1 MSLREGRKK
10 KSGYKIITFFKPN
23 PTKAIKYT
31 TLYIQSIS
39 ACRFN
44 RKIDNEMCPEF
55 VTYRMPGKIVRPCFY
70 SLLILLQLAVM
81 TNSSYAQTTKRPDI
95 IGIAAVELQVS
106 NTKKALTFYEGL
118 LGYTCKALPSTSGK
132 QPSFIIRVNQR
143 QSIGLQGGLPEGQI
157 ERLVAIGLQTTDAAA
172 MRIYL
177 KDKGIVVPDTL
188 NRTAHHSLS
197 FSIED
202 PEKRQI
208 RFIQFTGPGNE
219 AAFLKSATSDIISDR
234 ILHAGLTISNLPQ
247 AHAFYQDILGFSEIW
262 RGGSNDSI
270 TNWIN
275 MRLPEST
282 DYIEYMLVSSPPN
295 KQQLGSLHHI
305 ALLVP
310 DMQKAVDILR
320 VRASKTNYMLAAP
333 RIGRNNKWQLNL
345 YDPDGTRVELM
356 EPFTFR

>member
-1 MSLREGRKK
+1 MH
-10 KSGYKIITFFKPN
+10 
-23 PTKAIKYT
+23 
-31 TLYIQSIS
+31 
-39 ACRFN
+39 
-44 RKIDNEMCPEF
+44 
-55 VTYRMPGKIVRPCFY
+55 GKLVRPGFY
-70 SLLILLQLAVM
+70 SLLVLLQLAVV
-81 TNSSYAQTTKRPDI
+81 TLVSQAQTIKRPDI
-95 IGIAAVELQVS
+95 IGIAAVEVQVS
-106 NTKKALTFYEGL
+106 DTRKALIFYEGL
-118 LGYTCKALPSTSGK
+118 LGYTSKPLPAIGK
-132 QPSFIIRVNQR
+132 HPAFVIRVNQR
-143 QSIGLQGGLPEGQI
+143 QSIGLKGGLPEGQI

-177 KDKGIVVPDTL
+177 KQKGIDVPDTL
-188 NRTAHHSLS
+188 TRNAHNSLS
-197 FSIED
+197 FSVED

-208 RFIQFTGPGNE
+208 RFIQLLAHGNDPT
-219 AAFLKSATSDIISDR
+219 ALKTVSGTIISDR
-234 ILHAGLTISNLPQ
+234 ILHTGLTISNLSL
-247 AHAFYQDILGFSEIW
+247 ANTFYQDILGFSEIW
-262 RGGSNDSI
+262 RGGANDSM
-270 TNWIN
+270 TSWIN

-310 DMQKAVDILR
+310 DIQKAVDILR